1 MVFEVG
7 KFSVLFD
14 LFDCKGMKKIR
25 IKQSL
30 LRKIY
35 QKKISLVFA
44 EIRRR
49 HHLRRLVKVQSV
61 AINYKVGDIKYIM
74 NVIKHKYSLCFIK
87 YSLYFIE

>member
-1 MVFEVG
+1 
-7 KFSVLFD
+7 
-14 LFDCKGMKKIR
+14 MKKIR

-35 QKKISLVFA
+35 QKKSALFFA

-49 HHLRRLVKVQSV
+49 HHLRRLVKVQYV

-74 NVIKHKYSLCFIK
+74 SVLNHKYNLCFIK
-87 YSLYFIE
+87 YSLYFIK